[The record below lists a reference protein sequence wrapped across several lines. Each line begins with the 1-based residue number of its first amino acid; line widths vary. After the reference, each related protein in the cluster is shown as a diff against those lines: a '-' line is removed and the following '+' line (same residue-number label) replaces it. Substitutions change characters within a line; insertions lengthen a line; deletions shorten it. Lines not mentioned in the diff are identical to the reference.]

1 MTRLSRI
8 IQTVIPAEPEPS
20 IKANLDEGL
29 ASSASVSTEA
39 VPVATALKK
48 GPKHNCTTKPEKT
61 SAEAT
66 RSKATDKR
74 STTAQSKSA
83 TVLAMLRKRNGAT
96 LQQLMDATGWQAHS
110 VRGFLSGHIHK
121 KLGLSI
127 AGEDRQGRHSKV
139 SGHRLTEPVHEE
151 RYGLA
156 IRDC

>member
-8 IQTVIPAEPEPS
+8 VQSVVPVEQEPAIGTNSVEVTTRQTS
-20 IKANLDEGL
+20 TG
-29 ASSASVSTEA
+29 TEA
-39 VPVATALKK
+39 VPAATVLQI
-48 GPKHNCTTKPEKT
+48 GPKHKRSAKPENT

-66 RSKATDKR
+66 RSKATSKG

-110 VRGFLSGHIHK
+110 IRGFLSGHIHK

-127 AGEDRQGRHSKV
+127 AGEIGKDGIR
-139 SGHRLTEPVHEE
+139 
-151 RYGLA
+151 RYRVTG
-156 IRDC
+156 